1 MKNHDQFQRAKS
13 YSAYRSERNRG
24 ELSEKGEDQGEW
36 EGEIISNVTAG
47 FP

>member
-13 YSAYRSERNRG
+13 YNAHKSEHNRG
-24 ELSEKGEDQGEW
+24 ELSEKREDQGEW
-36 EGEIISNVTAG
+36 EGEIISNVTDG